1 MGAYGGPDIITDGLV
16 LSLDTASA
24 RSYPG
29 SGTTIKDLSG
39 SGIDGTLVGNISFLT
54 DNSGI
59 LDFDG
64 VDDYITCGT
73 SAAVNLIQ
81 GKTNITLGI
90 WFKMDALDSLRGL
103 IGTLNYSCNSN
114 LGLVA
119 SGSGLQFYNDT
130 AACNKVDIGG
140 FVEIGKWIYAVGTY
154 DGTNTRLYAFK
165 DGALSSANNT
175 TKTGNTN
182 TFSSDFQVWGD
193 QNGGFLTDCKGS
205 IAHVYNRTL
214 SQVEIEQNY
223 NAQKNR
229 FL

>member
-16 LSLDTASA
+16 LALDTASA

-39 SGIDGTLVGNISFLT
+39 SGLDGTLVGNISFLT

-64 VDDYITCGT
+64 IDDYITCGT
-73 SAAVNLIQ
+73 STAVDLIQ
-81 GKTNITLGI
+81 NKTNFTLGI
-90 WFKMDALDSLRGL
+90 WFKMDVLGSLRGL
-103 IGTLNYSCNSN
+103 IGALNYSCTRN
-114 LGLVA
+114 LGLTA
-119 SGSGLQFYNDT
+119 NGSTLSFYNDT
-130 AACNKVDIGG
+130 TTCVSTDINS

-154 DGTNTRLYAFK
+154 DGTNTRLYGFK
-165 DGALSSANNT
+165 DGALSSANGT

-193 QNGGFLTDCKGS
+193 QNGSKLTDCKGA
-205 IAHVYNRTL
+205 IAHVYNRAL
-214 SQVEIEQNY
+214 SQAEIEKNY

-229 FL
+229 FI